1 MIFSPSTSIQKKLL
15 HAWLAFLLLLAVLVG
30 LFFWYIIELQ
40 KNTVISELHREVVLI
55 HQMLEDRLVFNRRQ
69 ARGMADD
76 NSLRV
81 LSQLHLWSQAART
94 LGGFSRN
101 NPVRAAWILGKDETV
116 KTAYP
121 LKENDF
127 CPMTLSGPSE
137 RFCVHKGR
145 LNHLVRRPL
154 YNRDHVLQG
163 FLVLAFVFPEQVFLD
178 ELGNDQNQYVV
189 LVTGSEI
196 VAASGQ
202 LHLEDLSHPGLFD
215 AEKIDISIDGEKT
228 RVIAALSRL
237 SIFED
242 VLTLYLLR
250 DLRPLQEPLYTLGML
265 LAGLALL
272 VSVGCFAFY
281 MYLKQRII
289 LPIVRLS
296 RAAQQIR
303 MTDSIMPLRKLVPS
317 SARDEIRS
325 LINSFKAM
333 AGHLHKA
340 RKEAESISAMKD
352 AFLATVSH
360 EVRTPLNGIFGMTQL
375 LQRSGLT
382 PQQERYA
389 SNMLQSIHNLLSII
403 NDVLDISKIRANGF
417 EIRPERIG
425 LAGLLET
432 VHQNHVPVAAGRG
445 IDMRLACS
453 ELPTHVVTD
462 PLRLQQVLNN
472 LVGNALKFTHHGHVL
487 LQARGLGF
495 DKKSGK
501 VRIEFS
507 VEDTGIGIPK
517 DRQASIFHPF
527 TQVDN
532 GLSRKYPGTG
542 LGLSIAR
549 EIVSLLGGGPIG
561 IESTPDKG
569 SRFFFTLEFAYDN
582 RPQPKRD
589 VPQPAQSPAAPVGD
603 SLYGR
608 LSVLVAEDNPMNQE
622 LIQEIFE
629 LLDIQSFRICSNGQE
644 ALDTLASQPA
654 GYDVFLLDIQMP
666 GMDGFTV
673 ARTVR
678 DQGNAI
684 PIIAITGLAGDKDRE
699 KSRQCGI
706 DHFLTK
712 PFTLDD
718 LESLLRSILA
728 GKPSSDCAPHIV
740 S

>member
-1 MIFSPSTSIQKKLL
+1 
-15 HAWLAFLLLLAVLVG
+15 
-30 LFFWYIIELQ
+30 
-40 KNTVISELHREVVLI
+40 
-55 HQMLEDRLVFNRRQ
+55 
-69 ARGMADD
+69 MASD
-76 NSLRV
+76 NPLRV
-81 LSQLHLWSQAART
+81 LSQLHLWSQAAQT
-94 LGGFSRN
+94 LGGFARN
-101 NPVRAAWILGKDETV
+101 NHVRAAWILGIDEAI

-121 LKENDF
+121 FKEKDF

-137 RFCVHKGR
+137 RYGVHKGR
-145 LNHLVRRPL
+145 LNHLVRRPI
-154 YNRDHVLQG
+154 YSRNHVLQG
-163 FLVLAFVFPEQVFLD
+163 FLVLAFVFPEQFFLD
-178 ELGNDQNQYVV
+178 QLGNDQNQYVA
-189 LVTGSEI
+189 LAKGDEI
-196 VAASGQ
+196 VAAST
-202 LHLEDLSHPGLFD
+202 HLELDDLSDPGVF
-215 AEKIDISIDGEKT
+215 EKKKIRVLINGKETRIIS
-228 RVIAALSRL
+228 VQSRL
-237 SIFED
+237 SLFED
-242 VLTLYLLR
+242 KLTLYLLR

-265 LAGLALL
+265 LAGLAFL

-281 MYLKQRII
+281 MYLKRRII

-340 RKEAESISAMKD
+340 RKEAESLSTMKD

-360 EVRTPLNGIFGMTQL
+360 EVRTPLNGIYGMTQL

-382 PQQERYA
+382 SQQERYA
-389 SNMLQSIHNLLSII
+389 ACMLHSIHNLLSII
-403 NDVLDISKIRANGF
+403 NDVLDVSKIRAKGF
-417 EIRPERIG
+417 EIRPERIE
-425 LAGLLET
+425 LAGFLEAVYQT
-432 VHQNHVPVAAGRG
+432 HVPVASGRG
-445 IDMRLACS
+445 IDMRLMCR

-472 LVGNALKFTHHGHVL
+472 LIGNALKFTHHGHVL
-487 LQARGLGF
+487 LQASGLGF
-495 DKKSGK
+495 DKKNGR

-517 DRQASIFHPF
+517 DHQASIFHPF

-532 GLSRKYPGTG
+532 GLARKYPGTG

-549 EIVSLLGGGPIG
+549 EIVSLLGGGPID
-561 IESTPDKG
+561 IESTPGKG
-569 SRFFFTLEFAYDN
+569 SRFFFTLELAYDN
-582 RPQPKRD
+582 RPQPKGD
-589 VPQPAQSPAAPVGD
+589 VPKPVQSPTVPVDD
-603 SLYGR
+603 SLYSH
-608 LSVLVAEDNPMNQE
+608 LNVLVAEDNPMNQD
-622 LIQEIFE
+622 LIREIFE
-629 LLDIQSFRICSNGQE
+629 LLDIHSFCICSNGQE
-644 ALDTLASQPA
+644 ALDELASQPS

-678 DQGNAI
+678 GQGNTI

-718 LESLLRSILA
+718 LESLLQSDLVA
-728 GKPSSDCAPHIV
+728 GRARHVVP
-740 S
+740 